1 MPLPST
7 TEREELHHRTI
18 SMKVFR
24 RKDGLYDVEAHLVDT
39 KPFAF
44 ERVNRPDLLPAG
56 QPLHDLWVRLVLDDE
71 HTLHA
76 VEAASDTTPFAICPK
91 AGASLSVLVG
101 ERIGKGWSK
110 VVRERLQ
117 RVDNCTH
124 LVELL
129 MPMATTALMGTRGAK
144 PIAVRFLA
152 GTRPSQL
159 DTCYAWS
166 TEREMVVNAWP
177 EYSKKSVPADSPRKD
192 SSHGS

>member
-1 MPLPST
+1 
-7 TEREELHHRTI
+7 
-18 SMKVFR
+18 MKVFR

-44 ERVNRPDLLPAG
+44 ERVNRPDPLPAG
-56 QPLHDLWVRLVLDDE
+56 QPQHDLWVRLVLDDE
-71 HTLHA
+71 HTLRA
-76 VEAASDTTPFAICPK
+76 VEAASDTTPVAICPR
-91 AGASLSVLVG
+91 AGGSLSVLVG

-117 RVDNCTH
+117 RLDNCTH

-144 PIAVRFLA
+144 PIAVRFPPGA
-152 GTRPSQL
+152 RPTQL

-166 TEREMVVNAWP
+166 TEREMVGNAWP
-177 EYSKKSVPADSPRKD
+177 EFSKKSVPADSTRKD